1 MGGGASKS
9 DSCAAMLFACW
20 LDAGSGLSY
29 NHVLTTSKRAPE
41 AMASREANFGTASH
55 MLAASDNSFSRAAIT
70 AITRLANHGRSSAV
84 YEATPLK
91 ISRVA
96 SRSCAASWQL
106 AQVAM
111 WVCAAADTASVSSLM
126 LTASGRA
133 AAESSSK
140 SRNFLHSSSFFSRF
154 HIPVSSLLLLSSS
167 IPTFLRL
174 AYHPA
179 PGTKESDFH
188 RVAIQVQNFR
198 DLLDGKP
205 FHLFQD
211 QHQPVSFIQS
221 FQKPLHVLPRFQLL
235 ADVRPGV
242 LFFPRSND
250 LSGLFLT
257 QIGFVQ
263 QRTNFLLSQ

>member
-9 DSCAAMLFACW
+9 DSCAANVLACW
-20 LDAGSGLSY
+20 PDVESGLSY
-29 NHVLTTSKRAPE
+29 NHVLATSKTAPE
-41 AMASREANFGTASH
+41 AMATREANLGTASH
-55 MLAASDNSFSRAAIT
+55 VLAASDNSLSRAAIA
-70 AITRLANHGRSSAV
+70 AITRVANHGRSLAAK
-84 YEATPLK
+84 EATPLK

-106 AQVAM
+106 PQAAM
-111 WVCAAADTASVSSLM
+111 CVCVAADMASLSSLI
-126 LTASGRA
+126 LPASGRA

-154 HIPVSSLLLLSSS
+154 HIPASSLLLLSSS
-167 IPTFLRL
+167 ISTFLRL

-221 FQKPLHVLPRFQLL
+221 FQKSLHVLPRFQLL
-235 ADVRPGV
+235 ADIRSGI
-242 LFFPRSND
+242 FFLSRGND
-250 LSGLFLT
+250 LSSLFFA
-257 QIGFVQ
+257 QIRLVHQGPD
-263 QRTNFLLSQ
+263 FLFSQ